1 MFKQELPL
9 MFPEDHALQEV
20 QQSIFDPFEYLALRH
35 KEKKFNTD
43 FKSSLGKISY
53 HAPCHLRVQKV
64 GLKTKEILS
73 LVPDTSLELIERC
86 AGHNGTY
93 AVKKEFHAA
102 SMKIGRPVM
111 NKIKKAEP
119 DYYSSDCPL
128 AGHHIATGLKDDSSP
143 KHPLALLRI
152 AYGL

>member
-1 MFKQELPL
+1 
-9 MFPEDHALQEV
+9 
-20 QQSIFDPFEYLALRH
+20 
-35 KEKKFNTD
+35 
-43 FKSSLGKISY
+43 
-53 HAPCHLRVQKV
+53 VQKV

-143 KHPLALLRI
+143 KHPLTLLRI